1 MKKNKTVQFDL
12 NGEIRLLLNRNIVKF
27 VSRDGKWEMSFG
39 EGTME
44 YAQIVYLISK
54 KELTSLQNLASF
66 LFFTKLIVSN
76 VDFCNGYNDLLKKF
90 LEDNEVKKEVDE
102 KEDAKILAEEKAL
115 HEKTPEAVQEL
126 ENTKKENNDE

>member
-39 EGTME
+39 DGTME

-76 VDFCNGYNDLLKKF
+76 VDFCNRYNDLLKKF
-90 LEDNEVKKEVDE
+90 LEDNEAKKEVDE

-115 HEKTPEAVQEL
+115 YEKTPEAVQEL

>member
-1 MKKNKTVQFDL
+1 MKKNKTVTFDL
-12 NGEIRLLLNRNIVKF
+12 NGAIRLILNRHLVKF
-27 VSRDGKWEMSFG
+27 TSKNGKWEMSFG

-54 KELTSLQNLASF
+54 KELTALQNLSSF

-76 VDFCNGYNDLLKKF
+76 VDFCNRYNDMLKKF

-102 KEDAKILAEEKAL
+102 TVDAKILAEEKAL
-115 HEKTPEAVQEL
+115 HERTPEAIQEL
-126 ENTKKENNDE
+126 EDTRRENE

>member
-76 VDFCNGYNDLLKKF
+76 VDFCNRYNDLLKKF
-90 LEDNEVKKEVDE
+90 LEDNEAKKEVDE
-102 KEDAKILAEEKAL
+102 KEDANILAEEKAL

>member
-1 MKKNKTVQFDL
+1 
-12 NGEIRLLLNRNIVKF
+12 
-27 VSRDGKWEMSFG
+27 
-39 EGTME
+39 ME

-54 KELTSLQNLASF
+54 KELTSLQNLSSF

-90 LEDNEVKKEVDE
+90 LKDKEVKKEVDE

-115 HEKTPEAVQEL
+115 YEKTPEAVQEL

>member
-1 MKKNKTVQFDL
+1 
-12 NGEIRLLLNRNIVKF
+12 
-27 VSRDGKWEMSFG
+27 MSFG

-54 KELTSLQNLASF
+54 KELTSLHNLSSF

-76 VDFCNGYNDLLKKF
+76 VDFCNRYNYLIQKF

-102 KEDAKILAEEKAL
+102 KEDAKTLAEEKAL

>member
-1 MKKNKTVQFDL
+1 
-12 NGEIRLLLNRNIVKF
+12 
-27 VSRDGKWEMSFG
+27 MSFG

-54 KELTSLQNLASF
+54 KELTSLQNLSSF

-90 LEDNEVKKEVDE
+90 LEANEVKKEVDE

>member
-1 MKKNKTVQFDL
+1 MRKNKTVQFDL

-27 VSRDGKWEMSFG
+27 ASRDGKWEMSFG

-54 KELTSLQNLASF
+54 KELTSLQNLSSF

-76 VDFCNGYNDLLKKF
+76 VDF
-90 LEDNEVKKEVDE
+90 NEAKKEVDE